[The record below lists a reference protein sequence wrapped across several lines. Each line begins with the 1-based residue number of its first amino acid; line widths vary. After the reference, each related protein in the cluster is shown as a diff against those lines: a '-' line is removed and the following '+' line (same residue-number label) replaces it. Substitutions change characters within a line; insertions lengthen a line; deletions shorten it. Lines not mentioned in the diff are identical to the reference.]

1 MVALLLFEHLN
12 FQKCSDNGQRP
23 KLLRERC
30 VFTLLTWKCALHHNA
45 VHFINISTSKSAP
58 NMVCLVLLNFEM
70 CFAPPGRDFFF
81 YISNSQSAP
90 SMRCYDILSSKCASR
105 LNGMQFVIVHLS
117 TWLRTRRFSEPT
129 FRPSRATKH
138 WTKTVFRDSSPFHAP
153 ASSFLCLSL
162 LWSSFFCLS
171 LLWLFPLPLFH
182 LPILSEVWLLP
193 SIVYIDIIYTY
204 TVNKEYPV
212 TCHQRTLR
220 LTALV
225 ACAFGASLYGALRL
239 AGGRSRCHSLKSGVG
254 NNQAKLPSLSRPSK
268 ERFGR

>member
-30 VFTLLTWKCALHHNA
+30 VFYPFDL
-45 VHFINISTSKSAP
+45 
-58 NMVCLVLLNFEM
+58 EM
-70 CFAPPGRDFFF
+70 CFAPQRRALYQHLNFQKCSKHGVSCTFELRDVLRATRAWPFF

-105 LNGMQFVIVHLS
+105 LNGMQFVIAHLS
-117 TWLRTRRFSEPT
+117 TRLRTRRFSEPT

-153 ASSFLCLSL
+153 VSSFLFLSL

-182 LPILSEVWLLP
+182 LPILSEVWLRP
-193 SIVYIDIIYTY
+193 SIVYI
-204 TVNKEYPV
+204 N
-212 TCHQRTLR
+212 
-220 LTALV
+220 
-225 ACAFGASLYGALRL
+225 
-239 AGGRSRCHSLKSGVG
+239 
-254 NNQAKLPSLSRPSK
+254 
-268 ERFGR
+268 